1 MKFIIILII
10 ILITLGTINALLKN
24 KINKEETSEMNT
36 KEYYLYNIN
45 KNINIIKN
53 ILLIPTIITII
64 VTILGI
70 LIATNIINIKT
81 NQKFRLIQISGS

>member
-24 KINKEETSEMNT
+24 KIKKEETSEMKT